1 MNADKKAVAA
11 YFNTLAEN
19 WDRDNAPGAGEAG
32 RILELA
38 DIRAG
43 GQILD
48 VACGTGA
55 MFPYYLERGVKS
67 VTGVDISG
75 GMIAQAEKKFEKP
88 NVHLI
93 QADIQACRFDEPF
106 DRCIVFNA
114 LAHFQD
120 YAQLMRRLAG
130 FVKPGGRLLVA
141 HGLSREQVNAREKDA
156 CLPEPEELAAL
167 MKPWFVVDVKQ
178 DAPYAVSGVRNDVP
192 APMVPPT
199 DKR

>member
-19 WDRDNAPGAGEAG
+19 WDTDNMLSPAQAAH
-32 RILELA
+32 IVELA

-43 GQILD
+43 SHVLD
-48 VACGTGA
+48 VACGTGT
-55 MFPYYLERGVKS
+55 MFPYYLERGAES

-75 GMIAQAEKKFEKP
+75 GMIAQAKKKFDRP

-106 DRCIVFNA
+106 DRCIMVNA
-114 LAHFQD
+114 LTQFADFP
-120 YAQLMRRLAG
+120 QLLRQLAG

-141 HGLSREQVNAREKDA
+141 CSLSREQVNAQEEGTF
-156 CLPEPEELAAL
+156 LPEPEELAA
-167 MKPWFVVDVKQ
+167 MMAPWFVMDVKEE
-178 DAPYAVSGVRNDVP
+178 DPYSVSGVRSDAP
-192 APMVPPT
+192 AST
-199 DKR
+199 ISAKDKR